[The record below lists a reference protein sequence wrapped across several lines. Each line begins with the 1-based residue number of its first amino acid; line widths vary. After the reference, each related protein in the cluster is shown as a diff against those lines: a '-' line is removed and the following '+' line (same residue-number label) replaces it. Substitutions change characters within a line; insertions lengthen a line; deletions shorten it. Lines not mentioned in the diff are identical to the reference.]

1 MEVIQNRHPAR
12 SYTDLKIGNDTLA
25 ALQAEINACNSES
38 ELSIQIII
46 NEPNALGGFMA
57 HYGNF
62 SGVKNYIALIGKKS
76 ADLEERAGYY
86 GERIVLKAGQLG
98 LNTCWVALTFSKHKS
113 KYVVGKDE
121 KLVCVIA
128 IGYGVTQGV
137 PHKNKPIESLCK
149 TDGNIASSD
158 GFNNGERRSIFFAM
172 QIKNCVVLIHVRHL
186 LNRIITKIQR
196 SLDMPKRRNFGCFR
210 GYAVFL
216 YAKLMT
222 VH

>member
-1 MEVIQNRHPAR
+1 MEAIQNRHLVR

-46 NEPNALGGFMA
+46 NEPDALGGIMP

-62 SGVKNYIALIGKKS
+62 PGVKNYIALIGKKS

-172 QIKNCVVLIHVRHL
+172 QIKNCVVLILARHSS
-186 LNRIITKIQR
+186 NWISTKIQCSYDTLNRR
-196 SLDMPKRRNFGCFR
+196 SLGKSEATPYLFDNSG
-210 GYAVFL
+210 
-216 YAKLMT
+216 
-222 VH
+222 